1 MTRAYRWFFL
11 LIALIGSDTVTSA
24 QVTTGTPPFGS
35 FGGGPDAI
43 NLANLNSHIAIPVLH
58 KPGRG
63 LNFTYDLSYDS
74 SVWYPVNSGGT
85 TSWQPVS
92 NWGWRG
98 VTEAA
103 SGYASASSTN
113 VTCVQ
118 CNSFTCWT
126 ATGEIVISNWVYH
139 DPWGVPHAFSGEAD
153 LYTGACP
160 NMPGPSTGFTS
171 QTTDGSGY
179 TLTVSVSGSSI
190 TSAIV
195 TAPDGK
201 VVSGPSYNSSS
212 GAASSTDRNGNQVN
226 VNGSGVFTDTLGTT
240 ALTVAGSGTPISPMT
255 FTYTAP
261 SGASAAYT
269 VRYTTYTVQTNFGC
283 GIVEYPATSNSLVSE
298 IDLPDYNPST
308 NPNSKYTFA
317 YEQTPGVPANVTGRL
332 KSVTLPT
339 GGTIT
344 YNYTGGNNGI
354 ICADGSTAT
363 LTRTTPDGTWTY
375 AQVKNAGAA
384 STTTVTD
391 PQGNVTQ
398 IQFQGIY
405 ETQRKI
411 YQGSTS
417 GTLLLTTDTCYNGS
431 ASPCIGTAF
440 TLPITR
446 RTETIQLGS
455 LQCKHD
461 RFWNS
466 FGMLTEADDYDYASG
481 APGPL
486 LRQTLITYA
495 NLGSNLNAFT
505 QTVTV
510 KDGSGTIKS
519 RQDTNYDQYPSGLTC
534 ITGAPQHDDSGHGCS
549 FTARANATSVTTYT
563 NPAGPSGGI
572 TQNFTYDSLG
582 NLRTAQDALNNT
594 TTLTYSPDAWANT
607 ACPPS
612 AATYA
617 FPVSASNAL
626 SQTTSFTYFACS
638 GQLASAKDP
647 NNQTTSFSYD
657 SLLRPTQ
664 ENFPDGGQ
672 TTVTYNS
679 PTSITT
685 TTKMNSSQNTVGA
698 LLLDG
703 LGRTSQTQLNSD
715 PQGVDYTDTVYDAL
729 GRVASVS
736 NPYRSTSDPTYGL
749 TSYQYDALG
758 RVTKVIP
765 PDGSSSTNNISA
777 TYAADTNAMMTTVAD
792 QAGNQR
798 RSWTDALGRTIQV
811 NEPAGSPPSLGTPN
825 RTFYSFDTLSN
836 LTQVSQHGTNE
847 SDSTQWRVRT
857 FTYDA
862 LSRLASETNP
872 ESGITSYY
880 YTTSGGALCSGA
892 TTQLCRRTAP
902 APNQTGSATVTT
914 TYSWDALNR
923 LTQKSYSDGTTPTAA
938 YLYDVSST
946 NGVPI
951 SNPLG
956 RLVRATT
963 NNCMQTINSY
973 DSMGRTTTQWLNTPS
988 YCGPASFIPSY
999 TYDLAGNITS
1009 SANGVGVTISYAHDT
1024 AARPTTVTSSLVDS
1038 QHPATLATVDST
1050 LGYYPHG
1057 ALRKMTPGNGLTQT
1071 VAFNKALQ
1079 PCRVNV
1085 NSSGT
1090 ALAACAD
1097 SIPSGNV
1104 QDFNYGFNAGSANNG
1119 NVASWTATGQQG
1131 FNRTFG
1137 YDALN
1142 RISTLNQSSGNSTG
1156 CSSTF
1161 NLSWTYDA
1169 WGNRTDQNVTGGTC
1183 NAFHATVNTQNRL
1196 SGSPYEYDAAGNM
1209 THDASHTYFYDAENR
1224 LIQVDGTLGTCS
1236 TATAC
1241 YQYDAFGLRA
1251 ESNHGSWQMGYIHD
1265 LSGKVV
1271 ADWETSS
1278 GFTGW
1283 ATGYVYLNG
1292 ALLAQYQGSTTHFA
1306 HPDHLGST
1314 RLLTGLN
1321 QSVVQ
1326 NLDYLPFGE
1335 LNSSDSGIN
1344 THQFTGDERDAE
1356 TGLDHTWFRQYSS
1369 QLGRWMHPDP
1379 AGLAAANP
1387 ANPQS
1392 WNRYAYVLNNPLA
1405 LVDPFGL
1412 DCAFLNDS
1420 GDGIEEIAPELDAS
1434 ECGAQGGVYFAGTID
1449 PNSFQFDPN
1458 SDFVFASGTAGNSQF
1473 SCGGANCDQGSLDAF
1488 ANSLFG
1494 PSSVTI
1500 TASQSGN
1507 SWSIWDTIRS
1517 MLPPLSVSGS
1527 WLVGPIV
1534 PGVLHWGP
1542 TVQITYMAQSNKIC
1556 ISGGLAAGTFGKSV
1570 NGGPLV
1576 LGNVQNAEAI
1586 LRGFS
1591 WGANVQTS
1599 PATGAQVISNLSGK
1613 LGGPTAANAPGASF
1627 SGTYGACFGGNN

>member
-1 MTRAYRWFFL
+1 MT
-11 LIALIGSDTVTSA
+11 S
-24 QVTTGTPPFGS
+24 
-35 FGGGPDAI
+35 
-43 NLANLNSHIAIPVLH
+43 
-58 KPGRG
+58 
-63 LNFTYDLSYDS
+63 
-74 SVWYPVNSGGT
+74 
-85 TSWQPVS
+85 
-92 NWGWRG
+92 
-98 VTEAA
+98 
-103 SGYASASSTN
+103 
-113 VTCVQ
+113 
-118 CNSFTCWT
+118 
-126 ATGEIVISNWVYH
+126 
-139 DPWGVPHAFSGEAD
+139 
-153 LYTGACP
+153 
-160 NMPGPSTGFTS
+160 
-171 QTTDGSGY
+171 
-179 TLTVSVSGSSI
+179 
-190 TSAIV
+190 
-195 TAPDGK
+195 
-201 VVSGPSYNSSS
+201 
-212 GAASSTDRNGNQVN
+212 
-226 VNGSGVFTDTLGTT
+226 
-240 ALTVAGSGTPISPMT
+240 
-255 FTYTAP
+255 
-261 SGASAAYT
+261 
-269 VRYTTYTVQTNFGC
+269 
-283 GIVEYPATSNSLVSE
+283 
-298 IDLPDYNPST
+298 
-308 NPNSKYTFA
+308 
-317 YEQTPGVPANVTGRL
+317 
-332 KSVTLPT
+332 
-339 GGTIT
+339 
-344 YNYTGGNNGI
+344 
-354 ICADGSTAT
+354 
-363 LTRTTPDGTWTY
+363 
-375 AQVKNAGAA
+375 
-384 STTTVTD
+384 
-391 PQGNVTQ
+391 
-398 IQFQGIY
+398 
-405 ETQRKI
+405 
-411 YQGSTS
+411 
-417 GTLLLTTDTCYNGS
+417 
-431 ASPCIGTAF
+431 
-440 TLPITR
+440 
-446 RTETIQLGS
+446 
-455 LQCKHD
+455 
-461 RFWNS
+461 
-466 FGMLTEADDYDYASG
+466 
-481 APGPL
+481 
-486 LRQTLITYA
+486 
-495 NLGSNLNAFT
+495 
-505 QTVTV
+505 
-510 KDGSGTIKS
+510 
-519 RQDTNYDQYPSGLTC
+519 
-534 ITGAPQHDDSGHGCS
+534 
-549 FTARANATSVTTYT
+549 
-563 NPAGPSGGI
+563 
-572 TQNFTYDSLG
+572 
-582 NLRTAQDALNNT
+582 
-594 TTLTYSPDAWANT
+594 
-607 ACPPS
+607 
-612 AATYA
+612 
-617 FPVSASNAL
+617 
-626 SQTTSFTYFACS
+626 
-638 GQLASAKDP
+638 
-647 NNQTTSFSYD
+647 
-657 SLLRPTQ
+657 
-664 ENFPDGGQ
+664 
-672 TTVTYNS
+672 
-679 PTSITT
+679 
-685 TTKMNSSQNTVGA
+685 TTKMNASQNIVGT

-946 NGVPI
+946 NGVTI

-1009 SANGVGVTISYAHDT
+1009 SANAVGVTISYAYDT

-1251 ESNHGSWQMGYIHD
+1251 ESNHGSWQMDYIHD

-1369 QLGRWMHPDP
+1369 TLGRWMHPDP
-1379 AGLAAANP
+1379 AGLAAVDP
-1387 ANPQS
+1387 SNPQS
-1392 WNRYAYVLNNPLA
+1392 WNRYSYVSNDPIDY
-1405 LVDPFGL
+1405 VDPAGLTDCPQGKTCGDPWNQDPNWADWSGLFGRDL
-1412 DCAFLNDS
+1412 LGCAWSDFWGGDCATANRWFGGSLTRSGAIILPYPWGQCMETTGDYVCWNNVDVNYFLYGGRGGAGGGGFTLGIRTPGQSYGQCLNANSSNYSIGGVLGTDNFLLSNDAAQLLF
-1420 GDGIEEIAPELDAS
+1420 GNKADAS
-1434 ECGAQGGVYFAGTID
+1434 AGLLVWEGGSHSFEAGVGTAMTAGRRTASITSMNLAGT
-1449 PNSFQFDPN
+1449 
-1458 SDFVFASGTAGNSQF
+1458 T
-1473 SCGGANCDQGSLDAF
+1473 
-1488 ANSLFG
+1488 G
-1494 PSSVTI
+1494 P
-1500 TASQSGN
+1500 A
-1507 SWSIWDTIRS
+1507 
-1517 MLPPLSVSGS
+1517 
-1527 WLVGPIV
+1527 
-1534 PGVLHWGP
+1534 PG
-1542 TVQITYMAQSNKIC
+1542 I
-1556 ISGGLAAGTFGKSV
+1556 LAK
-1570 NGGPLV
+1570 
-1576 LGNVQNAEAI
+1576 
-1586 LRGFS
+1586 
-1591 WGANVQTS
+1591 
-1599 PATGAQVISNLSGK
+1599 TGAEKLAGWLSG
-1613 LGGPTAANAPGASF
+1613 AAELKMAADIGLTGALSI
-1627 SGTYGACFGGNN
+1627 GCLVPR